1 MSVDTKRIIE
11 AIKQIRQQP
20 QKREFNQ
27 SIELIINLRD
37 IDMKKPE
44 AKIQENVELPH
55 APGKKARVCVIATGE
70 LALKAR
76 KAGTQLV
83 LSEEDLEALATDKK
97 RQKQLAN
104 NCDTFFAEARLMPLV
119 GKTLGS
125 ILGPRNKMP
134 KPLPPTADITAQ
146 IARWGKTINVRLR
159 GQPVLQCAVGTEDME
174 DEKIAENIMAVLRRL
189 EGRLKRGMKNI
200 RAIHLKATMGSPVKI
215 SL

>member
-83 LSEEDLEALATDKK
+83 LSEEDWKL
-97 RQKQLAN
+97 
-104 NCDTFFAEARLMPLV
+104 
-119 GKTLGS
+119 
-125 ILGPRNKMP
+125 
-134 KPLPPTADITAQ
+134 
-146 IARWGKTINVRLR
+146 
-159 GQPVLQCAVGTEDME
+159 
-174 DEKIAENIMAVLRRL
+174 
-189 EGRLKRGMKNI
+189 
-200 RAIHLKATMGSPVKI
+200 
-215 SL
+215 